1 MNELPILSRGNG
13 KSQMDLDKIC
23 KILSEKPK
31 IEPFIAT
38 VSRTEKR
45 RIEKEKSKANKVLNM
60 TVKALD
66 DIIKAAKDDE
76 RQRIF
81 KFVAD
86 YYSAAIAL
94 VLHDKWGFG
103 HDRLTRVVAQINET
117 YEGILDEYVDIEDIR
132 KALLEETGV
141 KL

>member
-1 MNELPILSRGNG
+1 MSEFPIISRGSG
-13 KSQMDLDKIC
+13 KSQMDLDKIY

-38 VSRTEKR
+38 VSRVEGR
-45 RIEKEKSKANKVLNM
+45 RIEKEKSKANKTLNM

-66 DIIKAAKDDE
+66 DVIKAAKNDE
-76 RQRIF
+76 RKRIF

-103 HDRLTRVVAQINET
+103 HDRLARVVVQINET
-117 YEGILDEYVDIEDIR
+117 YESILDEYVDIEDIR
-132 KALLEETGV
+132 KALLEEAGV